1 MQTEPENNYGAPR
14 MPPEPYSGAAIRKA
28 NERTAIFDPPNT
40 VSDSGKTASPSFFES
55 DGADARKR
63 LRLRPGPAA
72 LNDEKHAGPEIFRI
86 FVRINRL

>member
-1 MQTEPENNYGAPR
+1 MQTEPENNYGALR

-40 VSDSGKTASPSFFES
+40 VSDSGKTASLSFFES

-63 LRLRPGPAA
+63 LRIRPGPAA